1 MRFGLRPRRI
11 AHPFQIDIG
20 QNRQSKAL
28 KCDAMDN
35 ATVQPLD
42 GRASPASAVPLRVQ
56 LDDLVGL
63 PFFEG
68 VERGVIEALA
78 PAFAAHQ
85 FRAGTV
91 LMKQGERLAKLQ
103 IVNRGIV
110 ELTRMD
116 GEHEFGVLLLSARDL
131 IMPAAAV
138 FNERWL
144 VSVRALT
151 TVRILEI
158 DVNAVRAALTR
169 SPRLSVNLM
178 KAVSGQWRM
187 AVRNILD
194 LNCRTAAQ
202 RLGAFLL
209 RLADLQEDGNA
220 AVLPIRKRYLAS
232 RLGITPETLS
242 RTLQI
247 VADHGLH
254 LRGRAIIVRDRTQ
267 IEEFC
272 GPDPYPDRDERL
284 LNVYAL

>member
-1 MRFGLRPRRI
+1 
-11 AHPFQIDIG
+11 
-20 QNRQSKAL
+20 
-28 KCDAMDN
+28 MDN
-35 ATVQPLD
+35 QEIDPLD
-42 GRASPASAVPLRVQ
+42 DERTAVAPPVPLRIQ
-56 LDDLVGL
+56 TADLMNL
-63 PFFEG
+63 PLFEG
-68 VERGVIEALA
+68 VERGVVETLA
-78 PAFAAHQ
+78 PEFVGHQ
-85 FRAGTV
+85 FRAGAILT
-91 LMKQGERLAKLQ
+91 KQGERLPKLQ

-116 GEHEFGVLLLSARDL
+116 AEHEFGVLLLSARDL

-151 TVRILEI
+151 TVRIVEI
-158 DVNAVRAALTR
+158 DVDLVRSALTQ
-169 SPRLSVNLM
+169 SPRLGVNVM
-178 KAVSGQWRM
+178 KAMSGQWRM

-220 AVLPIRKRYLAS
+220 AVLPIRKRHLAA

-254 LRGRAIIVRDRTQ
+254 LRGRAIIVRDREQ
-267 IEEFC
+267 IEDFC